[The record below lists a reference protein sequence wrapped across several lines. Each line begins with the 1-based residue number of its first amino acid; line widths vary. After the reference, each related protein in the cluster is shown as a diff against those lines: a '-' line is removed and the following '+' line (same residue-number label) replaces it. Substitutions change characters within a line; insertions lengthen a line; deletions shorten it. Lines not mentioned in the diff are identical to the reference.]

1 MLKLK
6 EETKQSYKC
15 NKSQY
20 VWLWQIVCVYMIVS
34 FFSIVFLDPDNVQT
48 FTHISLK
55 NCFVSLASRA
65 PNPSPSHHA
74 KSFKA
79 SVASLAQPLQPHQ
92 PPAAAHNSACP
103 LGWASREGSRA
114 RTPRT
119 PKHPEQ
125 LEAPSSHPASQQNNQ
140 NRKSI
145 INQSQALYGKRKK
158 RGGIQSRKSLFENWK
173 QWIFFSYLK
182 KKSCQVQPGVCECN
196 RVPRLH

>member
-1 MLKLK
+1 MTLTNCLCL
-6 EETKQSYKC
+6 YDC
-15 NKSQY
+15 F
-20 VWLWQIVCVYMIVS
+20 

-48 FTHISLK
+48 FAHISLK

-92 PPAAAHNSACP
+92 PPAHNSACP

-158 RGGIQSRKSLFENWK
+158 KRRNSVKEIA
-173 QWIFFSYLK
+173 
-182 KKSCQVQPGVCECN
+182 V
-196 RVPRLH
+196 

>member
-1 MLKLK
+1 MTLTNCLCL
-6 EETKQSYKC
+6 YDC
-15 NKSQY
+15 F
-20 VWLWQIVCVYMIVS
+20 

-48 FTHISLK
+48 FAHISLK

-158 RGGIQSRKSLFENWK
+158 KEEE
-173 QWIFFSYLK
+173 FSQGNRCLK
-182 KKSCQVQPGVCECN
+182 TESNEFSSAI
-196 RVPRLH
+196 